1 MADRRDQ
8 ARREIVPIP
17 GTPPA
22 GFTTCDANSSQG
34 AFSEF
39 HRTGPFAFSAD
50 GTADIGM
57 ERGSPA
63 VSCG

>member
-8 ARREIVPIP
+8 ARREVLPIP

-22 GFTTCDANSSQG
+22 GLTTCESNSPRG
-34 AFSEF
+34 AREF
-39 HRTGPFAFSAD
+39 HRTGPIAFSAAD
-50 GTADIGM
+50 TADVGM